1 MRQFRKFCETH
12 GTSALPS
19 SKPTLAHFAAH
30 LSLKGLSPST
40 INSYLAAVRTRH
52 RQVGLPDPGH
62 RNHILSLA
70 KRGAARAHHPTQRPR
85 EPITLPILHRMLR
98 VLKSCRGISRPNQTM
113 LRAAFCLAFHGF
125 LRVSEYT
132 IPTARAF
139 DSRRHATHEDIEWHK
154 RWFTFTLKVSKTDQ
168 LGRGTRIHLQ
178 RTRRLTCPHT
188 AMKRYRHQRHG
199 APPASPLFTF
209 RDGTPLTPPSCRHHL
224 RKLLAHAGYRPE
236 RFNTHSF
243 RIGAATSAAAAG
255 ATSRE
260 IKRRGRWR
268 SRAVKAYIR
277 T

>member
-1 MRQFRKFCETH
+1 MQGHSTPKSDNAA
-12 GTSALPS
+12 GGILP
-19 SKPTLAHFAAH
+19 
-30 LSLKGLSPST
+30 G
-40 INSYLAAVRTRH
+40 
-52 RQVGLPDPGH
+52 
-62 RNHILSLA
+62 
-70 KRGAARAHHPTQRPR
+70 
-85 EPITLPILHRMLR
+85 
-98 VLKSCRGISRPNQTM
+98 
-113 LRAAFCLAFHGF
+113 FHEF

-132 IPTARAF
+132 SPTAGAF
-139 DSRRHATHEDIEWHK
+139 NSLRHATHEDIKWHK
-154 RWFTFTLKVSKTDQ
+154 RRFTLILKVSKTDQ

-178 RTRRLTCPHT
+178 RTRRSTCPHT
-188 AMKRYRHQRHG
+188 AMRQYLHQRHG
-199 APPASPLFTF
+199 APLASPLFTF

-268 SRAVKAYIR
+268 SRAYKTYIR